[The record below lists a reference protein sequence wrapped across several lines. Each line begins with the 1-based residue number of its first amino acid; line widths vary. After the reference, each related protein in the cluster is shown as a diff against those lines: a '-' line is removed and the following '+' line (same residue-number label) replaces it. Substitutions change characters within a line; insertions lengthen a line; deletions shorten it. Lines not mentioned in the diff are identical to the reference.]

1 MAEFNLTGEHIAL
14 FQLLKA
20 AHLCG
25 TGGEAK
31 RVIHEKLVTVD
42 GQIETR
48 KRCKIRRG
56 QTVEFNGEKVTIL
69 SDGAGSVA

>member
-1 MAEFNLTGEHIAL
+1 MSEFKLTGETIDL

-31 RVIHEKLVTVD
+31 IMIDEGLVTVD
-42 GQIETR
+42 GNIETR
-48 KRCKIRRG
+48 KRCKIRIG
-56 QTVEFNGEKVTIL
+56 QTVEFNGEKITVN
-69 SDGAGSVA
+69 

>member
-1 MAEFNLTGEHIAL
+1 MADFNLTGETIDL

-31 RVIHEKLVTVD
+31 IMISEGHVVVD
-42 GQIETR
+42 GEVETR
-48 KRCKIRRG
+48 KRKKISRG
-56 QTVEFNGEKVTIL
+56 QTVSYNGEEVTVI
-69 SDGAGSVA
+69 

>member
-1 MAEFNLTGEHIAL
+1 MVDFNLTGETIDL

-31 RVIHEKLVTVD
+31 IMIDEGRVYVD
-42 GQIETR
+42 GEVETR

-56 QTVEFNGEKVTIL
+56 QTIRFNGEEI
-69 SDGAGSVA
+69 SVK

>member
-1 MAEFNLTGEHIAL
+1 MNEFNLSGESIDL

-31 RVIHEKLVTVD
+31 RVIGEGLVTVD
-42 GQIETR
+42 GETETR

-56 QTVEFNGEKVTIL
+56 QTVEYNGETVTVI
-69 SDGAGSVA
+69 

>member
-1 MAEFNLTGEHIAL
+1 MADFNLTGETIDL

-31 RVIHEKLVTVD
+31 IMISEGHVVVD
-42 GQIETR
+42 GEVETR
-48 KRCKIRRG
+48 KRKKIRCG
-56 QTVEFNGEKVTIL
+56 QTVSYNGEKITVI
-69 SDGAGSVA
+69 